1 MKPVARKINGNHE
14 GVVFLSIEPGTKSLG
29 SLLPCQYPNILV
41 KPDQPAPDF
50 EAEAYYRGGQI
61 TVKLS
66 DFQNQWVVL
75 FFYASDFTFV

>member
-1 MKPVARKINGNHE
+1 MDTAFEKAS
-14 GVVFLSIEPGTKSLG
+14 GV
-29 SLLPCQYPNILV
+29 SLLPCRYPNIMV
-41 KPDQPAPDF
+41 KPTQPAPHF
-50 EAEAYYRGGQI
+50 EAEAYYRGNRV